1 MLIEQ
6 PAERAHRDP
15 PASEEQFP
23 SFVNGPDTGVI
34 GAALSGAL
42 VELEFGNVS
51 SADAFSSGLD
61 SARQA
66 VGG

>member
-1 MLIEQ
+1 M
-6 PAERAHRDP
+6 
-15 PASEEQFP
+15 
-23 SFVNGPDTGVI
+23 I

-42 VELEFGNVS
+42 VELESGNVS